1 MTPLDYILQKL
12 DTNRQHWKDP
22 QEQIIA
28 GMVCDLLQEVAR
40 ARARPYP
47 DPYEGDGFNSWRDQ
61 IRMLE
66 SDLLQW
72 LIPYMIMRF
81 ADPRCTN
88 QSEIAERLTARLE
101 LYRSLAAEAAAA

>member
-1 MTPLDYILQKL
+1 MTPLDFILSNM
-12 DTNRQHWKDP
+12 DSNRLGWKDP
-22 QEQIIA
+22 QDQAIA
-28 GMVCDLLQEVAR
+28 TMVCDLLQEVAR
-40 ARARPYP
+40 ARARHYP
-47 DPYEGDGFNSWRDQ
+47 APSDGDGINSWRDQ
-61 IRMLE
+61 TRMLE

-72 LIPYMIMRF
+72 LIPFVIMRF

>member
-1 MTPLDYILQKL
+1 MTPLDFILSRL
-12 DTNRQHWKDP
+12 ESYRAGWKDP
-22 QEQIIA
+22 QDQAIA
-28 GMVCDLLQEVAR
+28 NMVCDLLQEVAR

-101 LYRSLAAEAAAA
+101 LYRSLAAEVAAA